1 MCDYSGLDVGNAML
15 ALFQVLSLEG
25 WLEIRQVLIDRMG
38 ADHALYVHIFVFIG
52 CMIGLT
58 LFVGNAIRV

>member
-1 MCDYSGLDVGNAML
+1 ML

-25 WLEIRQVLIDRMG
+25 WLEIREVLIDRVG
-38 ADHALYVHIFVFIG
+38 NDHSLYVHIFVFIG

-58 LFVGNAIRV
+58 LFVGKI